1 MTEQIYPRTI
11 TLNNPELK
19 SLIEEKSKLVTE
31 GRAKSVEIEKLEF
44 EMAEI
49 EKTLIEEEKKVDLK
63 EFKVKEKTITKRMD
77 KCIKDIEA
85 IKKLIYTK
93 IKEGT
98 PQELRD
104 KYDTAKTKKEELETE
119 RNKIALSAQKFNDLI
134 IPLSRD
140 LIKPSLQDE
149 YEDNDTIMIK
159 DGEIVASIFSHLND
173 FKIQFN
179 TRKK

>member
-1 MTEQIYPRTI
+1 M
-11 TLNNPELK
+11 
-19 SLIEEKSKLVTE
+19 
-31 GRAKSVEIEKLEF
+31 
-44 EMAEI
+44 
-49 EKTLIEEEKKVDLK
+49 
-63 EFKVKEKTITKRMD
+63 
-77 KCIKDIEA
+77 
-85 IKKLIYTK
+85 
-93 IKEGT
+93 T
-98 PQELRD
+98 PQ
-104 KYDTAKTKKEELETE
+104 KQELETE

>member
-1 MTEQIYPRTI
+1 MENNYPRTI
-11 TLNNPELK
+11 ILQSEELK
-19 SLIEEKSKLVTE
+19 TLIEEKGKLITE
-31 GRAKSVEIEKLEF
+31 GRAKSVEIEKLEA
-44 EMAEI
+44 EMEDI
-49 EKTLIEEEKKVDLK
+49 NKSLIEEEKKVDLT
-63 EFKVKEKTITKRMD
+63 EFHKKEKAVTKRME
-77 KCIKDIEA
+77 KCIADIEVVKDA
-85 IKKLIYTK
+85 IFAK
-93 IKEGT
+93 IKAET

-104 KYDTAKTKKEELETE
+104 KYETVNKQKEEAETE
-119 RNKIALSAQKFNDLI
+119 RNKIALEAQKYNDLI

-149 YEDNDTIMIK
+149 WEDNDSIMIK